1 MELTNVTHH
10 GIAAATFAFMYALG
24 GSTISFLGA
33 VYPSWRLNML
43 AMAAVALLAIVI
55 VSILIP
61 ESPIWLLRKDK
72 EPQAEAA
79 MRRIRG
85 DEHFSDEFDLLKFAR
100 KKLID
105 QTETKLNKGNNW
117 SVPLQTIVTDVVT
130 RKRRIPRPPFSFA
143 FLVVLYTA
151 TGWSGLTYITLNG
164 PQLFQV
170 CCYFNAKS
178 NIVILYMIESS

>member
-1 MELTNVTHH
+1 
-10 GIAAATFAFMYALG
+10 MYALG

-33 VYPSWRLNML
+33 VHPFWRLNML
-43 AMAAVALLAIVI
+43 AMAAVAILTMIIVAT
-55 VSILIP
+55 LIP

-178 NIVILYMIESS
+178 NIVILYVIESS

>member
-85 DEHFSDEFDLLKFAR
+85 DENFIDEFNLLKF
-100 KKLID
+100 
-105 QTETKLNKGNNW
+105 
-117 SVPLQTIVTDVVT
+117 
-130 RKRRIPRPPFSFA
+130 
-143 FLVVLYTA
+143 
-151 TGWSGLTYITLNG
+151 
-164 PQLFQV
+164 
-170 CCYFNAKS
+170 
-178 NIVILYMIESS
+178 SS

>member
-10 GIAAATFAFMYALG
+10 GIAAATFAFMYSLG

-79 MRRIRG
+79 MRRVRG
-85 DEHFSDEFDLLKFAR
+85 DDYFLDEYNLMKFAQR
-100 KKLID
+100 KIIA
-105 QTETKLNKGNNW
+105 QAETKLNVGNNW

-130 RKRRIPRPPFSFA
+130 RKRRIPRPPFSFV
-143 FLVVLYTA
+143 FLAALYTS
-151 TGWSGLTYITLNG
+151 TGWSGLTYITLHG
-164 PQLFQV
+164 PKLFQV
-170 CCYFNAKS
+170 
-178 NIVILYMIESS
+178 

>member
-1 MELTNVTHH
+1 MELTNVTYH

-33 VYPSWRLNML
+33 VHPSWRLNML
-43 AMAAVALLAIVI
+43 AMAAVALLAMVI
-55 VSILIP
+55 VAVLIP

-85 DEHFSDEFDLLKFAR
+85 DENFSDEFDLLKFAR

-117 SVPLQTIVTDVVT
+117 SLPLQIIVTDVVT

-170 CCYFNAKS
+170 CCYLNAKS
-178 NIVILYMIESS
+178 NIVIIYVIESS